1 MIYATFSTFHSKKK
15 THLLPG
21 MVICPFPVRGQS
33 PVLSPPM
40 FHKPGGGLCR
50 INRQQHRG
58 NSSIRAGGGS
68 GSTAHIPVS
77 QADMRA
83 ETMSPLLAL
92 GLLLA
97 GLCSRVHCLPENVV
111 VKDQDRRARVDD
123 HTLASS
129 NTDFAF
135 SLYKQ
140 LALKNP
146 NKNVIFSPLSVSI
159 ALAFLSLGARGS
171 TLTEIL
177 EGLKFNLTEIQE
189 TEIHQGFQHLLQT
202 LNRPSNQLQLSM
214 GNAMFVQEGLKLLDK
229 FREDARVL
237 YSSEA
242 FSTNFGDPEAAKS
255 LINDYVKN
263 KTQGKIE
270 ELFKVLTPETVLV
283 LVNYIYFKAR
293 WKIPFDP
300 KHTEQAEFH
309 VSKNETVQVPMM
321 ALGLETPYF
330 RDEELGCTLVELTY
344 TSNDSALFI
353 LPDEGKMQ
361 DLEAKLIPETLT
373 RWRNSLQ
380 PSKIHE
386 LYLPK
391 FSIKSNYE
399 LIDILSQL
407 GIKKIFTVAADLSG
421 ITGTGDLVV
430 TQILPSVCTSVY
442 HNYGNSGLFVGR
454 RAE

>member
-1 MIYATFSTFHSKKK
+1 
-15 THLLPG
+15 
-21 MVICPFPVRGQS
+21 
-33 PVLSPPM
+33 
-40 FHKPGGGLCR
+40 
-50 INRQQHRG
+50 
-58 NSSIRAGGGS
+58 
-68 GSTAHIPVS
+68 
-77 QADMRA
+77 MRA
-83 ETMSPLLAL
+83 EKVSPLLAL
-92 GLLLA
+92 GLLVA
-97 GLCSRVHCLPENVV
+97 GLRSSVHCLQENVTPEGQH
-111 VKDQDRRARVDD
+111 KGTAVDD
-123 HTLASS
+123 HALASS

-159 ALAFLSLGARGS
+159 ALGFLSLGARGS

-202 LNRPSNQLQLSM
+202 LNRPSNQLQLSV
-214 GNAMFVQEGLKLLDK
+214 GNAMFVQDQLKLLDK
-229 FREDARVL
+229 FKEDADVL

-242 FSTNFGDPEAAKS
+242 FSTNFKDPEAARS

-270 ELFKVLTPETVLV
+270 ELFKVLSPETVLV

-293 WKIPFDP
+293 WQIPFDP
-300 KHTEQAEFH
+300 KRTEQAEFR

-321 ALGLETPYF
+321 NIALVIPYF

-380 PSKIHE
+380 PRLIHT
-386 LYLPK
+386 LSLPK
-391 FSIKSNYE
+391 FSISSDYNLEDTLSE
-399 LIDILSQL
+399 LSIQ
-407 GIKKIFTVAADLSG
+407 KVFTSEADLSG
-421 ITGTGDLVV
+421 ITGVGNLEVSQVVHSAMLDIDEEGTEGAAATGLEIIPISSLTTIVRFNRPFLIAAVLKDTQSIIFLGKV
-430 TQILPSVCTSVY
+430 TNPSQ
-442 HNYGNSGLFVGR
+442 
-454 RAE
+454 A